1 MKLSTLLEMPELKNE
16 PLDHVDKDE
25 RADYMSYHA
34 VERLYDILDSDDRY
48 MKVDNKIVIPM
59 LGKKK
64 LMAAAFIRSYNPHSQ
79 DYNALRFITKL
90 FFYHPGTLSKVP
102 NDIKNPLQV
111 QLVYTATEFEHNGIA
126 SYLYATI
133 IKNGYTIVSDEVQY
147 LGGYKLWKKMANQA
161 KLYDYKIRIWNKD
174 NGYLKDDNDQI
185 IEYDSTNI
193 DDSLIWKENTI
204 GRKTL
209 IILSQT

>member
-1 MKLSTLLEMPELKNE
+1 MKLSTLLETPEFKNE
-16 PLDHVDKDE
+16 LLIPSIKDSKF
-25 RADYMSYHA
+25 DYMSYDA
-34 VERLYDILDSDDRY
+34 VERLYDILEFEEYLSI
-48 MKVDNKIVIPM
+48 KGKIVIPA

-64 LMAAAFIRSYNPHSQ
+64 YMASAFIKVVNPHNEDRKSLKIISQ
-79 DYNALRFITKL
+79 IS
-90 FFYHPGTLSKVP
+90 FYHPSTLSAIP
-102 NDIKNPLQV
+102 EDIKNPLQV
-111 QLVYTATEFEHNGIA
+111 QLVYTNPEFENRGIA

-133 IKNGYTIVSDEVQY
+133 IKNGYTIISDEVQY

-161 KLYDYKIRIWNKD
+161 KLYNYKIYIWNKED
-174 NGYLKDDNDQI
+174 GYLKNDDGEI

-209 IILSQT
+209 MILS